1 MMRTN
6 FHDNRMLHRI
16 FQRILLFLAISF
28 VGTLAV
34 YAQSSYQERA
44 KSILQMFETGNRDSA
59 YVLIEALK
67 ADRNAR
73 YIPAV
78 LFTRAQMTPDDRA
91 LDLYRELIA
100 LEPGGAWADDAVYQL
115 VRRYIDKRDSLAAF
129 TWASVLRVNYPRSP
143 FIVQSDDSLKAVTDW
158 VTTVAV
164 APPTPATPAST
175 GTSSTGDSLKKGN
188 AKPKA
193 ALAPA
198 KNTDSGSAGKMKGYA
213 LQVGI
218 FPTKPAAESRI
229 RELEKKKL
237 RVYTLPKFVDGKK
250 QYALIVG
257 PYPTIEEANG
267 RKADVVTACDCK
279 AFVVKVE

>member
-1 MMRTN
+1 
-6 FHDNRMLHRI
+6 MLHRI
-16 FQRILLFLAISF
+16 FRPALLVLLLSF
-28 VGTLAV
+28 CCTLGV
-34 YAQSSYQERA
+34 RAQGSYEERA
-44 KSILQMFETGNRDSA
+44 KAILQMFETGDRDSS

-73 YIPAV
+73 YVPIV

-115 VRRYIDKRDSLAAF
+115 VRRYVDKHDSLGAY
-129 TWASVLRVNYPRSP
+129 TWANVLRVNYPRSP
-143 FIVQSDDSLKAVTDW
+143 FIPQADDALKMVTDW
-158 VTTVAV
+158 TTEM
-164 APPTPATPAST
+164 APTTSPATA
-175 GTSSTGDSLKKGN
+175 GTPRAKPTGDSMKAAP

-193 ALAPA
+193 TVTSA
-198 KNTDSGSAGKMKGYA
+198 KEKGKDSGSVGKMKGYA
-213 LQVGI
+213 LQVVI
-218 FPTKPAAESRI
+218 FPTKSAAETRYH
-229 RELEKKKL
+229 ELEKKKL

-257 PYPTIEEANG
+257 PYPTIDEANAK
-267 RKADVVTACDCK
+267 KAEVAASCECK